1 MSNFIFDFLV
11 ILGVAVMTLGVY
23 GMMRM
28 PDLYMRLHAASKA
41 VFLGVMV
48 LAFSVNVLHQG
59 SVTARTILLC
69 LILLV
74 TTPVSSHAIGRA
86 GFLLHERM
94 TSPDAV
100 DESGSNL
107 AEETPSWRSKG

>member
-1 MSNFIFDFLV
+1 MSSFIFDFLV

-23 GMMRM
+23 GMIRM

-48 LAFSVNVLHQG
+48 LAISANVLHQG

-74 TTPVSSHAIGRA
+74 TTPVASHAIGRA
-86 GFLLHERM
+86 GFQLHERM
-94 TSPDAV
+94 TSPGAV
-100 DESGSNL
+100 DESGSHL
-107 AEETPSWRSKG
+107 ADDMPSWRPKG

>member
-1 MSNFIFDFLV
+1 MSNYIFDFLV

-48 LAFSVNVLHQG
+48 LAISANVLHQG

>member
-1 MSNFIFDFLV
+1 MISFIFDFLV

-48 LAFSVNVLHQG
+48 LAVSATVLHQG
-59 SVTARTILLC
+59 EVTARTILLC
-69 LILLV
+69 LTLMV
-74 TTPVSSHAIGRA
+74 STPVASHAIGRA
-86 GFLLHERM
+86 GYLLHERM
-94 TSPDAV
+94 SSPGAV
-100 DESGSNL
+100 DESGSHL
-107 AEETPSWRSKG
+107 AEETPSWRL